1 MADSHFER
9 APHLR
14 VLCLLVLWHSI
25 IGILRCRVSRTLW
38 LFQRLLTLVRFV
50 CFGLG
55 VGLGY
60 LSVQGVSGSIIPPS

>member
-1 MADSHFER
+1 MADSHLER

-25 IGILRCRVSRTLW
+25 IGILWCRVSRILW

-55 VGLGY
+55 Y
-60 LSVQGVSGSIIPPS
+60 LSVQEMSGSIIPLS